1 MHVCVWEGK
10 KRNPLQDST
19 AYQSWVGFL
28 FFQFM
33 QDIFVLFARSRDKA
47 ALFHM
52 KPSQLL
58 SFLPHFLSCELD
70 PTSRW
75 HQEAGVGTFSLHYDG
90 VWHGPTQFAGLHH
103 SYGSEDISSIFI
115 SQVGRRWNGNPKRNA
130 TGLILVFPQRIKK
143 PLTNCWRFIC
153 LNLHCGSCLIHRAW
167 KSFFFHRN
175 NLQPPDFKNQYYH
188 KVGFTPNKVCQNPHL
203 ILAGNT
209 IKKWL
214 KKKKNLLKW
223 GCTQS

>member
-33 QDIFVLFARSRDKA
+33 QDIFVLFARSKDKA

-52 KPSQLL
+52 KPSQLP
-58 SFLPHFLSCELD
+58 SFLPHCLSCQLD

-75 HQEAGVGTFSLHYDG
+75 HQDGCGNAFICIMTMYDMGPHSLQAYITPMDLRTYPQFLFHRLAEDG
-90 VWHGPTQFAGLHH
+90 MEMQREMPPGWFLM
-103 SYGSEDISSIFI
+103 
-115 SQVGRRWNGNPKRNA
+115 
-130 TGLILVFPQRIKK
+130 FPQRIKK

-175 NLQPPDFKNQYYH
+175 NLQPPDLKINIITKLVLLLTEFAK
-188 KVGFTPNKVCQNPHL
+188 TP
-203 ILAGNT
+203 ILSWQE
-209 IKKWL
+209 IL
-214 KKKKNLLKW
+214 
-223 GCTQS
+223 